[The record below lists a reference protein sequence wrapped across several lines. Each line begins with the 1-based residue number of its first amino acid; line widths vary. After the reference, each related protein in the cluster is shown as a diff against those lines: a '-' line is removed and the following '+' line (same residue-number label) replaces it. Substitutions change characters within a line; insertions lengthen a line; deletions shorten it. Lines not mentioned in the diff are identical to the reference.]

1 MIFIN
6 ISINTNSNLSKPKR
20 RIDWIDSAKGI
31 GIILVVFSHLAF
43 RDTQYSVDVVFS
55 FHMPLFFFL
64 SGIVFSNKDSFKI
77 FLLKRIRSLYIPF
90 LVFLTIDYFIY
101 FIFNYDSLLITD
113 FLITLVKQCIG
124 YDLISDAYLF
134 NGPIWFLCALFFS
147 ELCFYFITKLHNI
160 FIVLSI
166 LAGIIGAY
174 FIRFNLP
181 FGIGYIFSST
191 IFLSLG
197 FLSKDFLAKLADKI
211 NKYWCLAIFA
221 VSIIL
226 VSFLTSL
233 NEFIS
238 IRDFSYGN
246 IALFLINSLLGTAG
260 ILALSVFLRNV
271 EILKFFGQ
279 NSIVILCLHLY
290 FNRRFIPFIF
300 ELSGIDNVYL
310 KNIFVQLII
319 IVLIFTIMWFIIKFV
334 NRYLYFIFGKR
345 KTINS
350 KNQPNIK

>member
-6 ISINTNSNLSKPKR
+6 ISINTNSNLLKPKR

-90 LVFLTIDYFIY
+90 LVFLTIDYFTY
-101 FIFNYDSLLITD
+101 FIFNYDSLLITN

-191 IFLSLG
+191 IF
-197 FLSKDFLAKLADKI
+197 
-211 NKYWCLAIFA
+211 
-221 VSIIL
+221 
-226 VSFLTSL
+226 
-233 NEFIS
+233 
-238 IRDFSYGN
+238 
-246 IALFLINSLLGTAG
+246 
-260 ILALSVFLRNV
+260 
-271 EILKFFGQ
+271 
-279 NSIVILCLHLY
+279 
-290 FNRRFIPFIF
+290 
-300 ELSGIDNVYL
+300 YL
-310 KNIFVQLII
+310 
-319 IVLIFTIMWFIIKFV
+319 
-334 NRYLYFIFGKR
+334 
-345 KTINS
+345 
-350 KNQPNIK
+350 

>member
-191 IFLSLG
+191 IF
-197 FLSKDFLAKLADKI
+197 
-211 NKYWCLAIFA
+211 
-221 VSIIL
+221 
-226 VSFLTSL
+226 
-233 NEFIS
+233 
-238 IRDFSYGN
+238 
-246 IALFLINSLLGTAG
+246 
-260 ILALSVFLRNV
+260 
-271 EILKFFGQ
+271 
-279 NSIVILCLHLY
+279 
-290 FNRRFIPFIF
+290 
-300 ELSGIDNVYL
+300 YL
-310 KNIFVQLII
+310 
-319 IVLIFTIMWFIIKFV
+319 
-334 NRYLYFIFGKR
+334 
-345 KTINS
+345 
-350 KNQPNIK
+350 